1 MNGFQTKLRSGRSKR
16 VDHSSGIRASLAG
29 RYATALFALAEEK
42 NSIDAVQ
49 ASLATLSG
57 MLAESADLRALISSP
72 VLSRDDAG
80 RAIAATA
87 KSLGLDKLSTNVL
100 GVLALNRRLDQIPAV
115 IRAFSTLASGHRGEI
130 TAEVTSAH
138 PLDDKQIDALKAQLK
153 KRVGSDVSVST
164 AVDPSILGGLVVKIG
179 SQMIDNSIKTRLN
192 TLSQAMKG

>member
-1 MNGFQTKLRSGRSKR
+1 

-29 RYATALFALAEEK
+29 RYATALFALAKEN

-49 ASLATLSG
+49 ASLDTLSAA
-57 MLAESADLRALISSP
+57 MAESDDLRALTSSP
-72 VLSRDDAG
+72 VLSREDAG
-80 RAIAATA
+80 KAIAATA
-87 KSLGLDKLSTNVL
+87 NALGLDPLSTNVL
-100 GVLALNRRLDQIPAV
+100 GVLAANRRLDQIHAV
-115 IRAFSTLASGHRGEI
+115 IRAFATLASDHRGQI

-164 AVDPSILGGLVVKIG
+164 AVDSSILGGLVVKIG
-179 SQMIDNSIKTRLN
+179 SQMIDSSIKTRLN

>member
-1 MNGFQTKLRSGRSKR
+1 MNGFQTNLRSGSSKR
-16 VDHSSGIRASLAG
+16 VDQSSGIRASLAG
-29 RYATALFALAEEK
+29 RYATALFALAQEN

-49 ASLATLSG
+49 ASLNTLSDAI
-57 MLAESADLRALISSP
+57 AESDDLKELTNSP

-80 RAIAATA
+80 KAIAAVA
-87 KSLGLDKLSTNVL
+87 KALGLDDLTTNVL
-100 GVLALNRRLDQIPAV
+100 GVLAANRRLDQISAV

-138 PLDDKQIDALKAQLK
+138 PLDDAQIEALKAQLK

-179 SQMIDNSIKTRLN
+179 SQMIDSSIKTRLN

>member
-1 MNGFQTKLRSGRSKR
+1 M
-16 VDHSSGIRASLAG
+16 DHSSGIRASLAG
-29 RYATALFALAEEK
+29 RYATALFALAKEN

-49 ASLATLSG
+49 ASLDTLSAA
-57 MLAESADLRALISSP
+57 MAESDDLRALTSSP
-72 VLSRDDAG
+72 VLSREDAG
-80 RAIAATA
+80 KAIAATA
-87 KSLGLDKLSTNVL
+87 NALGLDPLSTNVL
-100 GVLALNRRLDQIPAV
+100 GVLAANRRLDQIHAV
-115 IRAFSTLASGHRGEI
+115 IRAFATLASDHRGQI

-179 SQMIDNSIKTRLN
+179 SQMIDSSIKTRLN

>member
-1 MNGFQTKLRSGRSKR
+1 MNGFQTNKRSGSSKR
-16 VDHSSGIRASLAG
+16 VDQSSGIRASLAG
-29 RYATALFALAEEK
+29 RYATALFALAQEN

-49 ASLATLSG
+49 ASLNTLSEA
-57 MLAESADLRALISSP
+57 LAESDDLKELTNSP
-72 VLSRDDAG
+72 VLTRDDAG
-80 RAIAATA
+80 KAIAAIA
-87 KSLGLDKLSTNVL
+87 KQLGLEKLTSNIL
-100 GVLALNRRLDQIPAV
+100 GVLAANRQLDQIPAV

-179 SQMIDNSIKTRLN
+179 SQMIDSSIKTRLN

>member
-1 MNGFQTKLRSGRSKR
+1 M
-16 VDHSSGIRASLAG
+16 DHSSGIRASLAG
-29 RYATALFALAEEK
+29 RYATALFALAEENK
-42 NSIDAVQ
+42 SIDALQ
-49 ASLATLSG
+49 ASLATLSAA
-57 MLAESADLRALISSP
+57 LAESDDLRALISSP

-87 KSLGLDKLSTNVL
+87 KSLGLDKLSTNML
-100 GVLALNRRLDQIPAV
+100 GVLAANRRLDKIPAV
-115 IRAFSTLASGHRGEI
+115 IRAFSTLASSHRGEI

-179 SQMIDNSIKTRLN
+179 SQMIDSSIKTRLN